1 MKKAISLLLALVLCL
16 SLCACGGGNDTP
28 ETTAPSTTTESPTS
42 EPAPTEPAVPRLN
55 LGETASTNLIDFTLL
70 NADLTIY
77 ASATSNS
84 TYLSP
89 VDDKTMYG
97 ASIGKILMIPA
108 FTMTNKDRAGSMSVC
123 GGDWYFNWKIGYE
136 GTEYPVFGFDLNFD
150 NSAVKMTPGCIID
163 PLTEYNTEKHD
174 SSNYLLYAG
183 ETVSMRIVT
192 VANFEPA
199 NLTDGFELRISLPN
213 ASGELEDFIYEIPDA
228 NAPLEESQQTYIY
241 DKVSQLIEQEE
252 YYAALENLALL
263 GDYKDSAELYDF
275 CMRRYAAK
283 VGMWNIAE
291 EYLIE
296 NMDSFTQITGDT
308 LKEIIPGNSWYL
320 QGVGSN
326 GWKYLEDGTI
336 DDGWGNDRGW
346 SVEGDLLVIR
356 TKNNYTKVSVLELY
370 DGGYVLL
377 ENGEYYATL
386 YKVEND

>member
-1 MKKAISLLLALVLCL
+1 MKNSGCEAVVVSLSSALSGAYQSAVLAKNQLEYDECYIIDSLTASGGERILVEQAVKLRDAGKSASEIACFLETLRSRISLYACIDSVDYLYKGGRISRAACTIASVAHIKPIIHVLRDGSIDIAAK
-16 SLCACGGGNDTP
+16 SLGIKRTMDFIKKILDKYPPDKDFPFYVLYTGN
-28 ETTAPSTTTESPTS
+28 
-42 EPAPTEPAVPRLN
+42 
-55 LGETASTNLIDFTLL
+55 
-70 NADLTIY
+70 
-77 ASATSNS
+77 
-84 TYLSP
+84 
-89 VDDKTMYG
+89 KKC
-97 ASIGKILMIPA
+97 GKILA
-108 FTMTNKDRAGSMSVC
+108 E
-123 GGDWYFNWKIGYE
+123 YF
-136 GTEYPVFGFDLNFD
+136 
-150 NSAVKMTPGCIID
+150 
-163 PLTEYNTEKHD
+163 EK
-174 SSNYLLYAG
+174 
-183 ETVSMRIVT
+183 
-192 VANFEPA
+192 
-199 NLTDGFELRISLPN
+199 TD
-213 ASGELEDFIYEIPDA
+213 YEIPDA